1 MDATLEQTLRDI
13 DASTRT
19 IAVVGATPDM
29 SKAGG
34 FIPAYLQSQGYRIV
48 PVTPS
53 HHEVLGESTY
63 AVLSDVDIPVDVV
76 NVFRP
81 AIEALGVVEDSIELG
96 AKVVWLQLGIV
107 SDAALVFGEQ
117 AGLTVIMDRCMGATH
132 RELGL
137 SIGP

>member
-1 MDATLEQTLRDI
+1 MDPTLEQTLRAI
-13 DASTRT
+13 YASTRT
-19 IAVVGATPDM
+19 IAVVGATPDQ

-53 HHEVLGESTY
+53 HDEVLGEDTY
-63 AVLSDVDIPVDVV
+63 SALSDVEIPVDVV

-81 AIEALGVVEDSIELG
+81 AVEAPEIVADAAALG
-96 AKVVWLQLGIV
+96 AQVVWLQLGIV
-107 SDAALVFGEQ
+107 SDKARAIGEQ

-132 RELGL
+132 RKLGL
-137 SIGP
+137 TIEP